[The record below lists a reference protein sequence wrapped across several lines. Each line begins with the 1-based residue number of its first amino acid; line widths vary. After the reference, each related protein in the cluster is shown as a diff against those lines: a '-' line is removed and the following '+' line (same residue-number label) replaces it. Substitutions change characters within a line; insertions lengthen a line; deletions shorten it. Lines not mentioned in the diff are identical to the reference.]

1 MSTLPIISA
10 FLSYLTDERHF
21 SPYTARCYGAD
32 LRQFLEHLVDE
43 SGQAFNEEHERT
55 VFAQMSDTHAVGD
68 GVAGKIIPNTI
79 TQTICEADA
88 DLLNGFPDTAELLGK
103 RTAEMHAA
111 LADADDEAFEPEPLS
126 KLYLRSLYQT
136 LRNGIR
142 RPMQTLASGAAR
154 LTGEAAELA
163 QRVVA
168 RRDEMIERI
177 GLVRELPL
185 EGARIRCHGDYHLGQ
200 VLWTGADFYII
211 DFEGEPMRTLGE
223 RRLKRTALS
232 DVAGMCRS
240 LDYAAHAGLRRLE
253 SQGLAEGPTA
263 NDASLSTLA
272 ERWSTH
278 ATAAFLRGYFGSVR
292 EGLTPASTDATARL
306 LDAWTMHKAA
316 YEVQYELN
324 NRPDWI
330 TIPLRGILTILGDT
344 ERSKPD

>member
-1 MSTLPIISA
+1 MHGALEYRNGDSVITL
-10 FLSYLTDERHF
+10 LTKQELVPNEGD
-21 SPYTARCYGAD
+21 AW
-32 LRQFLEHLVDE
+32 QFALD
-43 SGQAFNEEHERT
+43 
-55 VFAQMSDTHAVGD
+55 AVGRYLERAMAVPEAD
-68 GVAGKIIPNTI
+68 RPGPLKARRALDLASVPTS
-79 TQTICEADA
+79 EADA

-142 RPMQTLASGAAR
+142 RPMQTLANGAGR